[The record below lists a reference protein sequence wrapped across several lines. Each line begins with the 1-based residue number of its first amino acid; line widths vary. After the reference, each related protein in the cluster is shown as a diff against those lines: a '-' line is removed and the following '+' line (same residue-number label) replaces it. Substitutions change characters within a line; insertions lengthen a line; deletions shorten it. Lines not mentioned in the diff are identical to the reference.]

1 VLVYVGVSFDWLLSR
16 RLLPQA
22 DADDL
27 PVAALWQRRRFLP
40 QADADDLPVA
50 ALWQRRRLLPQI
62 AAMPVVS
69 AAHAIPTMR
78 LM

>member
-16 RLLPQA
+16 RL
-22 DADDL
+22 
-27 PVAALWQRRRFLP
+27 LP